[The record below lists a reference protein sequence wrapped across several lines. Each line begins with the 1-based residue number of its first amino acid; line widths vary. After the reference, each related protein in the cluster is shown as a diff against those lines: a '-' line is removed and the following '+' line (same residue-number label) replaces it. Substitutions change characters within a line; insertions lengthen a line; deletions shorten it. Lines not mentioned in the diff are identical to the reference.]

1 MQYDLQIEEVSSIR
15 RRLRFTL
22 ASGLVKVELD
32 RAFVTYK
39 NKVRIPGFRSGKVP
53 RPMLEQRFGKQIQ
66 AEVAE
71 SLVNRLYREASEKL
85 EVASQPQ
92 LTRPGEVLQG
102 SDFTFEVEV
111 DVKPHVAIHGYKG
124 VEVEYAEA
132 TVTDADVER
141 VVKQRLAT
149 KTHIESVEDGRG
161 VQKGDLVLTELKLL
175 GADGAELA
183 NEAGTMVSTGGEK
196 YYPGVEALLV
206 GLSKGEGA
214 TAEVTIRSSS
224 VFNHLRG
231 VTATATV
238 KVLEIQAQVI
248 PALSDEIAL
257 ELGFEGGVDGMRTAI
272 RMQLQDQA
280 DEAGRMQARVALLQK
295 LVDNHDFDVPNT
307 MVDEQLQAL
316 VEELRVRRA
325 WGGTDP
331 RSIRFSDAEM
341 ADLRVRA
348 RFAAKG
354 SVILATVAKAES
366 LDVSDD
372 DISAKINE
380 IADSRGQAPEAI
392 RGYLERENALPV
404 LRDRILEEKTLEWLL
419 ENASLTV
426 RGASAHSAQVEAAAE
441 APVEPAGELAVEPAA
456 DEPAAEQAAPSEG

>member
-22 ASGLVKVELD
+22 PSGVVKGELD

-39 NKVRIPGFRSGKVP
+39 NKVRIPGFRAGKVP

-66 AEVAE
+66 SEVAE
-71 SLVNRLYREASEKL
+71 ALVNRAYREAAERL

-92 LTRPGEVLQG
+92 LTRPGEVVSG
-102 SDFTFEVEV
+102 AEFVFEVEV
-111 DVKPHVAIHGYKG
+111 DVKPQITISGYKG
-124 VEVEYAEA
+124 LEVEYAEA

-149 KTHIESVEDGRG
+149 KAHIESVEDGRP
-161 VQKGDLVLTELKLL
+161 VQKGDLVLTALKLVN
-175 GADGAELA
+175 AEGEELV
-183 NEAGTMVSTGGEK
+183 NEPGTMVSTSGEK
-196 YYPGVEALLV
+196 YYPGVEALLL
-206 GLSKGEGA
+206 GLTKGESA
-214 TAEVTIRSSS
+214 TGDVTIRPSS
-224 VFNHLRG
+224 VFAHLRD
-231 VTATATV
+231 VAATATV
-238 KVLEIQAQVI
+238 QVMEIQAQVV
-248 PALSDEIAL
+248 PTLSDEVAA
-257 ELGFEGGVDGMRTAI
+257 ELGFEGGVEGMQTAI
-272 RMQLQDQA
+272 RMQLQGQA
-280 DEAGRMQARVALLQK
+280 DEAGRMQSRVALLQK
-295 LVDNHDFDVPNT
+295 LVDTHDFDVPGT
-307 MVDEQLQAL
+307 MIDEQLQAL

-341 ADLRVRA
+341 ADLRNRA

-354 SVILATVAKAES
+354 SVILATVAKAEG
-366 LDVSDD
+366 LMVSEE

-404 LRDRILEEKTLEWLL
+404 LQDRILEEKTLEWLL

-426 RGASAHSAQVEAAAE
+426 LGAA
-441 APVEPAGELAVEPAA
+441 PAA
-456 DEPAAEQAAPSEG
+456 DAATEGSADAGAEQAASVEG